1 MPTARHIFL
10 PLEDDAGTVIAQVK
24 AVLLSEAQP
33 GKLQLA
39 DAPQGNAGIS
49 GYNPDMGGLPNNK
62 DYNPEYTPALA
73 RGSYRNHGLYHQAY
87 LENVSYQRAVRNI
100 VEGLTTGFW
109 SVEPYDKSEESKL
122 IAAGAAEVL
131 FGLDGGWER
140 HVEEALYC
148 LISGFA
154 PFIKVVDGFGQ
165 LRRLDFRFSHTLSAW
180 ITDENQNEL
189 LAARFV
195 DPGGMASDY
204 TVAAS
209 QLVLYQIGAL
219 GNDFEGVSPMR
230 SVYKFIQAN
239 QLFSRL
245 EALAAEKYGGPIAW
259 VKRGSD
265 AATDALDDDVLE
277 GILDQ
282 MIAADNPIIVLPN
295 GYEIIISSPQGQM
308 PNFDIPKRYC
318 DEQISRILQADG
330 ALVGLNGAGAYSLAE
345 VKDDQQIRSLW
356 YYASL
361 ICRVVNGE
369 GARPYTGI
377 IRHIV
382 DAMVGDMTYRGRYPK
397 LQWSLSPAQDDGLQ
411 IDQIG
416 QAYRDGLIDLDDE
429 DRALIRAKLGL
440 PARKQKGIT

>member
-1 MPTARHIFL
+1 MSTARKIFL
-10 PLEDDAGTVIAQVK
+10 PLEDDNGAVIAQVK
-24 AVLLSEAQP
+24 AMHLYEGQP
-33 GKLQLA
+33 GVLRLA
-39 DAPQGNAGIS
+39 DAGNAGIS
-49 GYNPDMGGLPNNK
+49 GYNRDMGGLPTNK
-62 DYNPEYTPALA
+62 DYNPEYRPALV

-87 LENVSYQRAVRNI
+87 LENVSYQRAVRNV
-100 VEGLTTGFW
+100 VEGLTTGYW
-109 SVEPYDKSEESKL
+109 SVEPFDESAESKF
-122 IAAGAAEVL
+122 IAEGAAQVL

-140 HVEEALYC
+140 HIEEACYC

-154 PFIKVVDGFGQ
+154 PFIKVVDGWGQ
-165 LRRLDFRFSHTLSAW
+165 LRRLDFRFSHTLSGW

-189 LAARFV
+189 CASRFT
-195 DPGGMASDY
+195 DPSGLNDDY
-204 TVAAS
+204 VVPAS

-230 SVYKFIQAN
+230 PVYKFIQAN

-245 EALAAEKYGGPIAW
+245 EALSAEKYGSPIAW
-259 VKRGSD
+259 AKRGEN
-265 AATDALDDDVLE
+265 AATDSKDDDVLLDL
-277 GILDQ
+277 LDQ
-282 MIAADNPIIVLPN
+282 MVAAENPVLILPS
-295 GYEIIISSPQGQM
+295 GYEIVISSPQGQM

-318 DEQISRILQADG
+318 DEQITRILQADG

-369 GARPYTGI
+369 GARPYTGV

-382 DAMVGDMTYRGRYPK
+382 DAMVGDLTYRGRYPR
-397 LQWSLSPAQDDGLQ
+397 LRWSLSPAQDDGLQ

-416 QAYRDGLIDLDDE
+416 QAARDGLIELDDE

-440 PARKQKGIT
+440 PARKQKVIA